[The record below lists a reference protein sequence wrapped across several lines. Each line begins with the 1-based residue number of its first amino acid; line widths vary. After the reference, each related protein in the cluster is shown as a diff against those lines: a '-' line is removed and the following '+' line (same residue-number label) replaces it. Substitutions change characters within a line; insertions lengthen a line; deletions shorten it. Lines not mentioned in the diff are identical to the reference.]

1 MILKD
6 LRFILTLSC
15 DGASRLI
22 SDQLDRELTF
32 TERTALRLHTLGC
45 RSCPRFMRQLWQL
58 RTMVRQR
65 EISLAESIRHQG
77 LKLSVKAQTRMRQ
90 VLHQASQMGN
100 D

>member
-15 DGASRLI
+15 DGASRII

-58 RTMVRQR
+58 RTLVRQR
-65 EISLAESIRHQG
+65 EISLAESIRNEG
-77 LKLSVKAQTRMRQ
+77 IKLSAKAQTRMRQ
-90 VLHQASQMGN
+90 ALHQAFQTNN